1 MKHLII
7 LLSLGFLIGT
17 PSFAQES
24 YTITLKEAQEHALEH
39 NRNLKNASLE
49 IQKAEASQ
57 WKTIATML
65 PQASVNLD
73 YSNFMGYE
81 MNFGAMAIPMHPS
94 GNLTAQVGLGLSGA
108 QFVGLE
114 ISKIVTGM
122 AEISLKKTEQQIVN
136 NVKSIYFS
144 ILVMKQT
151 TTLLEENLANMQ
163 KLLVFTENSVKVGV
177 ADQTNADQLMVQ
189 ISTMETSIN
198 AVKRSLEML
207 YNSLRLQMGV
217 EVEAEITL
225 TQTIDDLLNVE
236 KALQYIGTDFNID
249 NNYDYKLLKE
259 SGNLS
264 KKQITLN
271 QWSYGPT
278 ISGFYQYTNKT
289 YFGKEEGFN
298 MTPPN
303 LIGAKITIPIFTS
316 GVSYSKVREA
326 KISYEIQQNTLADTE
341 DALKIQHRQLRYDLT
356 SAFESYE
363 TQKKN
368 IEVNQRILK
377 NISNKYEQGMAS
389 SLDVTT
395 TGTNLITAQNSYV
408 QALMELVTA
417 QIALEKL
424 LNIDNQ

>member
-17 PSFAQES
+17 SLFAQES
-24 YTITLKEAQEHALEH
+24 YTITLKEAQDHALEH

-65 PQASVNLD
+65 PQANVNLD

-81 MNFGAMAIPMHPS
+81 MNFGLQTIPMNPS
-94 GNLTAQVGLGLSGA
+94 GNLTAQVAIGLSGA

-122 AEISLKKTEQQIVN
+122 AEISMKKTEQQIVN
-136 NVKSIYFS
+136 NVKSLYFS

-151 TTLLEENLANMQ
+151 TTLLGENLANMQ

-217 EVEAEITL
+217 DVNAEIAL

-289 YFGKEEGFN
+289 YFGKSEGFN

-303 LIGAKITIPIFTS
+303 LIGAKITIPIFSS
-316 GVSYSKVREA
+316 GVNYSKVREA